1 MIEFQIQN
9 IYYIAPIIIY
19 REKIKNTKTK
29 IQKVKIKIDN
39 IFLKEVNISE

>member
-19 REKIKNTKTK
+19 REKIKNTK
-29 IQKVKIKIDN
+29 IQKVKIKIEN